1 MTQQVMDEER
11 KKKILN
17 RMPLHRFGE
26 TKDIGAMVLFLL
38 SNGAKY
44 ITGQDFAVDG
54 GALAYG
60 Y

>member
-26 TKDIGAMVLFLL
+26 TKDIEAMVLFLL
-38 SNGAKY
+38 SNAVKY
-44 ITGQDFAVDG
+44 ITGQDFAVNG
-54 GALAYG
+54 GTLSYG